1 MTQTANPTLTDV
13 HDMVVVHR
21 VFRRELRLL
30 PELVREVAPGDTAR
44 AAVLSSWARMVL
56 QGLHGHHTSEDLLLW
71 PKLLE
76 RCQPDAELVHR
87 MEEQHERVHAALD
100 ALGPALDRWE
110 AEARPA
116 VSEEVAAGFDAL
128 CVALLEHLDE
138 EERPAHPLRRI
149 PRGSDPRG
157 ADAHARQG
165 PAAGPDPDAH
175 RLRPEVRA
183 PDQPGA
189 GRSLIV
195 PASGGTSSGRNPR
208 PRSQA
213 RRNASSPSSAR
224 TAGSHCRATS
234 RSGGKVTATDPASAV
249 AEPAANSSAASSDR
263 PRRAASTASPGTV

>member
-76 RCQPDAELVHR
+76 RCAPDAELVHR

-128 CVALLEHLDE
+128 RVALLEHLDE
-138 EERPAHPLRRI
+138 EEREILPMAARRI
-149 PRGSDPRG
+149 TQAEWDELGEHGLEETRKKDLPILFG
-157 ADAHARQG
+157 AVLEEATPEERAHM
-165 PAAGPDPDAH
+165 
-175 RLRPEVRA
+175 L
-183 PDQPGA
+183 
-189 GRSLIV
+189 
-195 PASGGTSSGRNPR
+195 
-208 PRSQA
+208 
-213 RRNASSPSSAR
+213 
-224 TAGSHCRATS
+224 
-234 RSGGKVTATDPASAV
+234 GKVPLPV
-249 AEPAANSSAASSDR
+249 R
-263 PRRAASTASPGTV
+263 ILMRTVLARKYERLISQVRDGR